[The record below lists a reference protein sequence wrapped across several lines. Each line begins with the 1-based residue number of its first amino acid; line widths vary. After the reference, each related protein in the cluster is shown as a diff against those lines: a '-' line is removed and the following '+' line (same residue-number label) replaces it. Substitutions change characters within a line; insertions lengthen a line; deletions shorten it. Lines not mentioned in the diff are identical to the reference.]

1 MLFVSTKVFNV
12 KNPSVVVFEHRSQ
25 MIPLDKLA
33 RMSDIIVGGE
43 CYAVQYYA
51 KESIS
56 NPDYIP
62 GQQGSYKTKTVES
75 KSVENELDL
84 TDKERV
90 LPEGQL
96 NGLGIPDSILQE
108 IFSGGQFNQQKLIEI
123 ASKHPD
129 LVAKLLKG

>member
-25 MIPLDKLA
+25 MVPLDKLA

-43 CYAVQYYA
+43 CYSVQYYA
-51 KESIS
+51 KESIP

-62 GQQGSYKTKTVES
+62 GQQGSYKTKTIES

-84 TDKERV
+84 TSAERAI
-90 LPEGQL
+90 PEGGL
-96 NGLGIPDSILQE
+96 SALGIPDSILQE
-108 IFSGGQFNQQKLIEI
+108 IFSGGQFNQDKLLEI